1 MGRSPRSTRV
11 QEDTGGKFQALGG
24 LHPDLFILEVI
35 EQLENENQD
44 TPFTLE
50 GMDGILMLDHDPTL
64 PNLELRFIRSLLRYV
79 PIHQLSHTGSYRLGE
94 HGLQIEDIF
103 PVDKKEELPS
113 WIPVHTPHQQD
124 LVQNR
129 MRFRYDSKGRL
140 LTRLHN

>member
-1 MGRSPRSTRV
+1 MLS
-11 QEDTGGKFQALGG
+11 EDLLHSWDGAHEALEFKKILEESSKPLGG

-64 PNLELRFIRSLLRYV
+64 PNLELRLIRSLLRYV

-103 PVDKKEELPS
+103 PVNKTVSYTHLRAHETD
-113 WIPVHTPHQQD
+113 T
-124 LVQNR
+124 
-129 MRFRYDSKGRL
+129 
-140 LTRLHN
+140 